1 MAKSKSKKAPVKTA
15 SKKTPAKAV
24 KKQATSRANKE
35 DIIEMILHDHKA
47 LKKLIKVMKNSD
59 KDLSE
64 RQEAFE
70 EFAPLLVVHA
80 KPEEQTMYV
89 FMKDDEDLREEG
101 YEGDVEHGLADQLLE
116 EIKRTDD
123 EDLWGA
129 RVKVLAELVEHHI
142 EEEEEKLL
150 PDFRKHS
157 EIEERVQMG
166 ARFMKIK
173 HQLEDQGGKDTI
185 EEGEEFEYSE
195 EDEEEIHHHS

>member
-1 MAKSKSKKAPVKTA
+1 MAKSKSKKAPMKAAGKKAPAKTA
-15 SKKTPAKAV
+15 KKPV
-24 KKQATSRANKE
+24 KKAAPKTNKE

-101 YEGDVEHGLADQLLE
+101 FEGDVEHGLADQLLE

-142 EEEEEKLL
+142 EEEEDELL

-157 EIEERVQMG
+157 DIEERVQMG
-166 ARFMKIK
+166 AKFMELK
-173 HQLEDQGGKDTI
+173 HKLEEQGGKDTV
-185 EEGEEFEYSE
+185 EEDVEYE
-195 EDEEEIHHHS
+195 EDEEEIRHHS